1 MLGFLTGCG
10 GVGAES
16 GRGMRLRTGAG
27 AGAGAGEGRGAGEP
41 CEDEDCVR
49 GLEGERWIWFTLE
62 KFPILSL
69 MIFVLGSAFENS
81 VLSGGR
87 GRFGGRMDT
96 DAELGRE
103 IRIGAFAT
111 CEGAGV
117 GLVLRLSLALSFVR
131 ILSVCLK
138 CS

>member
-1 MLGFLTGCG
+1 MLSFLTGCG
-10 GVGAES
+10 GVGAEL

-27 AGAGAGEGRGAGEP
+27 AGAGKGRGAGEP
-41 CEDEDCVR
+41 CEDEDCAQ
-49 GLEGERWIWFTLE
+49 GLGGERWIWFTLE

-69 MIFVLGSAFENS
+69 MIFVLGSAVENS

-96 DAELGRE
+96 DVELGRE

-111 CEGAGV
+111 CEGADV
-117 GLVLRLSLALSFVR
+117 VLELRLNLALGFFR
-131 ILSVCLK
+131 ILSVCLN
-138 CS
+138 CR

>member
-1 MLGFLTGCG
+1 MLGFLTSCG

-16 GRGMRLRTGAG
+16 GRGMRLRTGT
-27 AGAGAGEGRGAGEP
+27 GAGAGEGRGAGEP
-41 CEDEDCVR
+41 CEDEDCAQ
-49 GLEGERWIWFTLE
+49 GLGGERWIWFTLE

-69 MIFVLGSAFENS
+69 TIFVLGSAFENS

-87 GRFGGRMDT
+87 GRFGGRMDI

-103 IRIGAFAT
+103 IRIGAFVT

-117 GLVLRLSLALSFVR
+117 GLELRLSLALSFVR
-131 ILSVCLK
+131 ILSVCLN
-138 CS
+138 CR